1 MTHEVRLPLIV
12 VQQHSVLREALSL
25 RLEAESDFDVVAS
38 VATVT
43 DAATALAAHPSAVV
57 VLDEPSSPEMC
68 RSVVDELRSM
78 SSTARLVMLVNT
90 RQLALVS
97 VAVNAGVAGVLCSDT
112 PTASLAHSL
121 RTVSS
126 GASVLDGQT
135 LSMLAASWRDLDD
148 PALSMREL
156 EVLSLLACGSSNAEI
171 ASQLYVSTETIK
183 THVAH
188 LLRKLQV
195 PNRAQAVKKAERM
208 GLIPA

>member
-1 MTHEVRLPLIV
+1 MTHEDRLPLIV

-43 DAATALAAHPSAVV
+43 DAASALAAHPSAVV

-97 VAVNAGVAGVLCSDT
+97 VAVNAGVAGVLR
-112 PTASLAHSL
+112 AAGSL
-121 RTVSS
+121 RRLAGLLVRRLAWLH
-126 GASVLDGQT
+126 GALRSPVGRFLGHF
-135 LSMLAASWRDLDD
+135 RG
-148 PALSMREL
+148 E
-156 EVLSLLACGSSNAEI
+156 GS
-171 ASQLYVSTETIK
+171 
-183 THVAH
+183 
-188 LLRKLQV
+188 
-195 PNRAQAVKKAERM
+195 PCAVFQSR
-208 GLIPA
+208 